1 MTVAAKMTIN
11 GKDVDTANHLTVI
24 NPANGEVLGIAPDAG
39 MAELDAAIAAARAA
53 FPKWRATPYKER
65 QAIIAKVG
73 EVISAN
79 ADELMRSL
87 TLEQGKPG
95 EQAAFEIHGAAA
107 WAGATAMLELPV
119 FVMEDEPG
127 HRVET
132 HHVPIG
138 VVGSISPWNFPLMLS
153 VWKILHATLAGNTMV
168 LKPSP
173 FTPLTVL
180 RLGKLLRGVYPDG
193 VLNIITGG
201 DALGPMMTSHKGF
214 DKISFTGSSAT
225 GRRVMESAAP
235 TLKRVTL
242 ELGGNDAAIVMPDVD
257 VADAAEKVFWSA
269 FTNSGQVCIATKRA
283 YVHDSVY
290 DSFKSAITEIAKNV
304 PMGDGS
310 KQGTALGPINNK
322 PQYDRVKSL
331 IADCEANGYEM
342 TQGYQP
348 EEKDGYFIPVTLVD
362 NPPED
367 SRIVVEEQFGPVLP
381 LLRWSDEAD
390 VIARANNSEYGL
402 GGTIWTKD
410 IEAALRIAPQ
420 LETGSV
426 WINEAMAAHPHAA
439 FGGHKQSGLGSEN
452 GVDGLLEYTN
462 PQTITVRKSVPA

>member
-1 MTVAAKMTIN
+1 MTTNAKMTIN
-11 GKDVDTANHLTVI
+11 GQDVDTAAHLTVT
-24 NPANGEVLGIAPDAG
+24 NPANGDTLGTAPDAG
-39 MAELDAAIAAARAA
+39 MAELDVAIAAARAA
-53 FPKWRATPYKER
+53 FPKWRATPYAER
-65 QAIIAKVG
+65 QAVVVKVG
-73 EVISAN
+73 EVITAN
-79 ADELMRSL
+79 AEELIRSL
-87 TLEQGKPG
+87 TLEQGKPT
-95 EQAAFEIHGAAA
+95 EQAQFEIFGASA
-107 WAGATAMLELPV
+107 WCAATAMLELPV
-119 FVMEDEPG
+119 FVLEDEPG
-127 HRVET
+127 HRIET

-138 VVGSISPWNFPLMLS
+138 VVGSISPWNFPVMLS
-153 VWKILHATLAGNTMV
+153 VWKVVHAILAGNTMV

-180 RLGKLLRGVYPDG
+180 RLGVLLRGVIPDG
-193 VLNIITGG
+193 VLNIISGG

-242 ELGGNDAAIVMPDVD
+242 ELGGNDAAIIMPDVD
-257 VADAAEKVFWSA
+257 VAATAESVFWSA

-283 YVHDSVY
+283 YVHDSIY

-310 KQGTALGPINNK
+310 KQGTALGPIQNK
-322 PQYDRVKSL
+322 AQYDRVKSL
-331 IADCEANGYEM
+331 IEDSKANGYAM

-348 EEKDGYFIPVTLVD
+348 DETDGLFIPVTLID

-367 SRIVVEEQFGPVLP
+367 SRIVREEQFGPVLP
-381 LLRWSDEAD
+381 LLRWTDEAD
-390 VIARANNSEYGL
+390 VIARANDSEYGL

-410 IEAALRIAPQ
+410 IDAALRIAPQ

-462 PQTITVRKSVPA
+462 PQTITVRRPVPA

>member
-1 MTVAAKMTIN
+1 MTTAALMTIN
-11 GKDVDTANHLTVI
+11 GKDADTAAHLTVT
-24 NPANGEVLGIAPDAG
+24 NPANGDVLGTAPDAG
-39 MAELDAAIAAARAA
+39 MAELDLAIAAARAA
-53 FPKWRATPYKER
+53 FPKWRATPYAER
-65 QAIIAKVG
+65 QAVVAKIG
-73 EVISAN
+73 EVIGAN
-79 ADELMRSL
+79 MEELCRSL
-87 TLEQGKPG
+87 TLEQGKPA
-95 EQAAFEIHGAAA
+95 EQAQFEIGGAAA
-107 WAGATAMLELPV
+107 WCGATAMLELPV
-119 FVMEDEPG
+119 FVLEDEPG
-127 HRVET
+127 HRIET

-153 VWKILHATLAGNTMV
+153 VWKVAHAILAGNTMV

-180 RLGKLLRGVYPDG
+180 RLGVLLRGVIPDG

-257 VADAAEKVFWSA
+257 VAQAAESVFWSA

-283 YVHDSVY
+283 YVHDSIY
-290 DSFKSAITEIAKNV
+290 DSFKDAITEIAKNV

-310 KQGTALGPINNK
+310 KQGSALGPINNK

-331 IADCEANGYEM
+331 IADCETNGYAM
-342 TQGYQP
+342 TTGYQP
-348 EEKDGYFIPVTLVD
+348 EEKDGLFIPITLVD

-367 SRIVVEEQFGPVLP
+367 SRIVREEQFGPVLP
-381 LLRWSDEAD
+381 LLRWTDEAD
-390 VIARANNSEYGL
+390 VIARANDSEYGL
-402 GGTIWTKD
+402 GGTIWSTD
-410 IEAALRIAPQ
+410 IDAALRIAPQ

-462 PQTITVRKSVPA
+462 PQTITVRRAVSP

>member
-1 MTVAAKMTIN
+1 MTTNAKMTIN
-11 GKDVDTANHLTVI
+11 GKDVDTANHLTVT
-24 NPANGEVLGIAPDAG
+24 NPANGDLLGTAPDAG

-53 FPKWRATPYKER
+53 FPKWRATPYAER
-65 QAIIAKVG
+65 QAVVAKIG
-73 EVISAN
+73 EVIGTN
-79 ADELMRSL
+79 MEELCRSL
-87 TLEQGKPG
+87 TLEQGKPA
-95 EQAAFEIHGAAA
+95 EQAQFEIGGAAA
-107 WAGATAMLELPV
+107 WCGATAMLELPV
-119 FVMEDEPG
+119 FVLEDEPG
-127 HRVET
+127 HRIET

-153 VWKILHATLAGNTMV
+153 VWKIAHAILAGNTMV

-180 RLGKLLRGVYPDG
+180 RLGVLLRGVIPDG
-193 VLNIITGG
+193 VLNIISGG

-257 VADAAEKVFWSA
+257 VAQAAESVFWSA

-290 DSFKSAITEIAKNV
+290 DSFKAAITEIAKNV

-310 KQGTALGPINNK
+310 KQGSALGPINNK
-322 PQYDRVKSL
+322 PQYDRVKNL
-331 IADCEANGYEM
+331 IADCETNGYPM

-362 NPPED
+362 NPPEN
-367 SRIVVEEQFGPVLP
+367 SRIVQEEQFGPVLP

-402 GGTIWTKD
+402 GGTIWTND
-410 IEAALRIAPQ
+410 YDAALRIAPQ

-462 PQTITVRKSVPA
+462 PQTITVRRPVAT